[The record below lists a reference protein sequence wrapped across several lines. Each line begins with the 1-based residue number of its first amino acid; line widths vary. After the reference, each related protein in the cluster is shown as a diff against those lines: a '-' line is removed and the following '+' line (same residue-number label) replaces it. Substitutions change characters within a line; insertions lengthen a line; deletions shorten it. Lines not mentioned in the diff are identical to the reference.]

1 MTLDDSGA
9 DLLGVGE
16 RMFRTCTHDDVAASL
31 ETIGAGF
38 AIFEAQ
44 RGGALLVSA
53 NSLFETIT
61 IKSVEESIGRPLNE
75 IVPKVVEKQ
84 IRSQLTLC
92 AVKQRAQETE
102 MVVERDGKPRWW
114 RVVISPVL
122 SEDGDHK
129 RMIMTLIE
137 ITEKKHLQRKL
148 EATRQRYAALVDSAT
163 DGIITIDHNQVI
175 KMINESAK
183 RMFGIDKDETVVGEH
198 LSRFIPE
205 HAREYHTRLI
215 DAFRVSD
222 VESRPMDARA
232 PLFGLR
238 ADGTEIEIEV
248 SISKIRVGE
257 KIEMMAVIRDISEHT
272 KLIEQLKQAAT
283 HDSLTGIYNRR
294 HGASLLNTEMHRSQ
308 RFGQALTVAMLDIDH
323 FKNINDT
330 YGHACGDLVLNS
342 FVATISKTLR
352 ISDTV
357 CRWGGEEFLVILP
370 GASTDD
376 ALNWAERARE
386 AVASLS
392 TVGVGENAIKITA
405 SFGVASLAKK
415 DVTVE
420 EILKRADDA
429 LYRAK
434 GSGRNRVVVDEKSV
448 MLRSV

>member
-1 MTLDDSGA
+1 
-9 DLLGVGE
+9 
-16 RMFRTCTHDDVAASL
+16 VAASL

-38 AIFEAQ
+38 AIFEAH

-61 IKSVEESIGRPLNE
+61 IKSIAESIGRPLSE

-92 AVKQRAQETE
+92 AVKQRPQETE
-102 MVVERDGKPRWW
+102 LVIDRDGKHRWW
-114 RVVISPVL
+114 RVAISPVL
-122 SEDGDHK
+122 SEDGDNK

-137 ITEKKHLQRKL
+137 ITEKKHLQRRL

-163 DGIITIDHNQVI
+163 DGIITVDHNQVI
-175 KMINESAK
+175 RMINDSAK
-183 RMFGIDKDETVVGEH
+183 RMFGIDADETVVGEH
-198 LSRFIPE
+198 ISRFIPE
-205 HAREYHTRLI
+205 HAREHHTRWV
-215 DAFRVSD
+215 DEFRASG

-238 ADGTEIEIEV
+238 SDGTEIEIEV

-294 HGASLLNTEMHRSQ
+294 HGASLLNNEMHRSQ

-323 FKNINDT
+323 FKNVNDT

-342 FVATISKTLR
+342 FVATIAKTLR
-352 ISDTV
+352 VSDTI

-370 GASTDD
+370 GASSVD

-386 AVASLS
+386 AVASIS
-392 TVGVGENAIKITA
+392 TIGVGEQAIKVTA
-405 SFGVASLAKK
+405 SFGLASMNKEDKTL
-415 DVTVE
+415 E

-434 GSGRNRVVVDEKSV
+434 GSGRNRVMFDQKAYSCS
-448 MLRSV
+448 R

>member
-1 MTLDDSGA
+1 
-9 DLLGVGE
+9 
-16 RMFRTCTHDDVAASL
+16 MFRTCTHNDVAASL
-31 ETIGAGF
+31 ESIGAGF

-53 NSLFETIT
+53 NSLFEAIT
-61 IKSVEESIGRPLNE
+61 IKPVADSIGRPFGD

-92 AVKQRAQETE
+92 AVKQRPQETE
-102 MVVERDGKPRWW
+102 MVVERDGKSRWW

-122 SEDGDHK
+122 ADDSDVK

-148 EATRQRYAALVDSAT
+148 DASRQRYAALVDSAT

-183 RMFGIDKDETVVGEH
+183 RMFGIDKDESVVGEH
-198 LSRFIPE
+198 LSRFVPE
-205 HAREYHTRLI
+205 HAREAHTQLV
-215 DAFRVSD
+215 DVFRMSD
-222 VESRPMDARA
+222 VESKPMDART
-232 PLFGLR
+232 PIFGLR
-238 ADGTEIEIEV
+238 ADGSEIEIEV
-248 SISKIRVGE
+248 SISKIRVGN
-257 KIEMMAVIRDISEHT
+257 KVEMMAVIRDISEHT

-294 HGASLLNTEMHRSQ
+294 HGAALLNSEIHRSQ

-323 FKNINDT
+323 FKNVNDT

-352 ISDTV
+352 ISDTI

-370 GASTDD
+370 GASAVD

-392 TVGVGENAIKITA
+392 TIGVGEHAIKVTA
-405 SFGVASLAKK
+405 SFGLASLEKG
-415 DVTVE
+415 DTTLE

-434 GSGRNRVVVDEKSV
+434 GGGRNRVIFDQQAYSHVAPPVSTATTDGS
-448 MLRSV
+448 